1 MSNQIP
7 TKKRREF
14 IEKGKQVKREK
25 RELNQKKIA
34 LKSSATVFRV
44 DSCVFVKHTHNK
56 HGITEELDY
65 IRTNISMD

>member
-1 MSNQIP
+1 M
-7 TKKRREF
+7 
-14 IEKGKQVKREK
+14 KREK

>member
-1 MSNQIP
+1 M
-7 TKKRREF
+7 
-14 IEKGKQVKREK
+14 KREK
-25 RELNQKKIA
+25 KRIKSEKIA